1 MSGQVRRRRWRMRKV
16 SVWAEV
22 SDDHFRAY
30 ASEAARR
37 GVPVENLIQQ
47 TVNSLLRELER
58 DEEED
63 RDHDLTTS

>member
-1 MSGQVRRRRWRMRKV
+1 MRRV

-30 ASEAARR
+30 KSEAERR
-37 GVPVENLIQQ
+37 GVAIEDLIQQ

-58 DEEED
+58 EEAED
-63 RDHDLTTS
+63 RGHDLTTS

>member
-1 MSGQVRRRRWRMRKV
+1 MRRV
-16 SVWAEV
+16 SVQAEV
-22 SDDHFRAY
+22 SDQHFRAY
-30 ASEAARR
+30 ECEAARR
-37 GVPVENLIQQ
+37 GVPIETLIEQ